1 MRAVGC
7 LGRFAATLV
16 LVWFSPPARG
26 ADMIDVSDWKNVADV
41 FSNDPK
47 SEASAISGMAEID
60 PEFGVRVYVSASC
73 RRNGRVQTEV
83 HIENAEFDVSGD
95 GTTVQVPKRLDNYD
109 AEQAAGYASM
119 QRTLEFETYGAQ
131 YLSAGNYL
139 LIGLPINGRE
149 EVFRIPLKH
158 KLMARFLSEC
168 ALVEAAAQ
176 AEEARKNSSRA
187 AAIEMLRSPLCRPEA
202 DLNACVAANFEAT
215 TYGNCE
221 QFQERAAHSVGK
233 DKCLQAARDL
243 GLDKES
249 DQIQAYERILGR

>member
-7 LGRFAATLV
+7 LWLLAATLV
-16 LVWFSPPARG
+16 LVRLGPPARG
-26 ADMIDVSDWKNVADV
+26 ADIIDVTDWKTATDV

-47 SEASAISGMAEID
+47 YEASAISGMAEID
-60 PEFGVRVYVSASC
+60 AEFGVRVYVSASC
-73 RRNGRVQTEV
+73 PRNGGVGIAV

-95 GTTVQVPKRLDNYD
+95 GASVQIPERLDNYD
-109 AEQAAGYASM
+109 AERTTGYASM

-131 YLSAGNYL
+131 HLSAGNYL
-139 LIGLPINGRE
+139 VIGLPIDGRE

-158 KLMARFLSEC
+158 KPMARFLSEC

-176 AEEARKNSSRA
+176 AEEARKKASRD

-202 DLNACVAANFEAT
+202 DLNACVVANFGAE

-221 QFQERAAHSVGK
+221 QLQERAAQVVGR

-243 GLDKES
+243 DLDKEP
-249 DQIQAYERILGR
+249 DQIHAYERVLGR